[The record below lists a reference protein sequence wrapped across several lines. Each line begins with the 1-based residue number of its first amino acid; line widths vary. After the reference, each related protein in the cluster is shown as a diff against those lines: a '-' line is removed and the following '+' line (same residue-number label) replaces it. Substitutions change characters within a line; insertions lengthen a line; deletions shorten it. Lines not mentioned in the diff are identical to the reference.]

1 VSLFLRKYVPKGDK
15 GELMLSDWT
24 LWLEWF
30 IKAVVV
36 IFALLTGFAYL
47 TLYER
52 RALARIQT
60 RIGPNRAGPQG
71 LLQPIADA
79 VKLIFKEE
87 LVPAKADKIIFFW
100 APVVT
105 MVPSIIIAAVI
116 PWGTKFTA
124 FGREITLYLAD
135 INVGVLYVMSIA
147 SIAVYGIVLA
157 GWSSNN
163 KYAMLGGLR
172 SSAQMISYELA
183 LGLSFVTSII
193 LANSMSLRDIV
204 NAQRVAELHIG
215 NFTFPFPMWFVFIQP
230 VGAVI
235 FWIATLAE
243 VNRAPFDMPEAEQE
257 LTAGYHSE
265 YSGMKFA
272 LFFMAEY
279 QKMIVIC
286 AIAATL
292 YFGGFLGPF
301 VDRYPLLGPLYLLIK
316 VVALLFGMIWVRA
329 TWPRIRYD
337 RLMSFGW
344 KVMLPL
350 SLTITFITA
359 TGIVLAD
366 VFNNQLYFWA
376 IPFVSILIGLF
387 TVVMIYRELRRKVYE
402 RA

>member
-1 VSLFLRKYVPKGDK
+1 
-15 GELMLSDWT
+15 MLSDWT

-30 IKAVVV
+30 IKALVVSLG
-36 IFALLTGFAYL
+36 LLGGFAYL
-47 TLYER
+47 TWYER

-60 RIGPNRAGPQG
+60 RIGPNRAGPFG

-87 LVPAKADKIIFFW
+87 LTPAKADKVVFFW
-100 APVVT
+100 APVIT
-105 MVPSIIIAAVI
+105 LVPSIIIAAVI
-116 PWGTKFTA
+116 PWGTAIDF
-124 FGREITLYLAD
+124 FGRTVTLYVAD
-135 INVGVLYVMSIA
+135 INVGVLYLMSIA

-157 GWSSNN
+157 GWSSNS

-183 LGLSFVTSII
+183 LGFSFATSII
-193 LANSMSLRDIV
+193 LANSMSMVDIV
-204 NAQRVAELHIG
+204 EAQRVVELTIG
-215 NFTFPFPMWFVFIQP
+215 NFSFPFPMWFVFVQP

-243 VNRAPFDMPEAEQE
+243 VSRAPFDMPEAEQE

-279 QKMIVIC
+279 QKMIVVS
-286 AIAATL
+286 AILAAV
-292 YFGGFLGPF
+292 YFGGYLGPG
-301 VDRYPLLGPLYLLIK
+301 VDKYPLLGPVYMLIK
-316 VVALLFGMIWVRA
+316 IVVLLFGMIWVRA

-350 SLTITFITA
+350 SLAITFITA
-359 TGIVLAD
+359 TGILLAD
-366 VFNNQLYFWA
+366 LLNNQLYFWA
-376 IPFVSILIGLF
+376 IPVVSTVIGLF
-387 TVVMIYRELRRKVYE
+387 IVVFIYRTLRRLPHE